1 MKIYIRGMT
10 GHIYEIDVD
19 GNTPIEKLR
28 QEIAD
33 RQGLPADVFFLV
45 FGGKPLKDGF
55 FISDYPNIIK
65 GSRIQCVEK
74 NIGGKI

>member
-33 RQGLPADVFFLV
+33 RQGLPADVFF
-45 FGGKPLKDGF
+45 
-55 FISDYPNIIK
+55 
-65 GSRIQCVEK
+65 
-74 NIGGKI
+74 

>member
-33 RQGLPADVFFLV
+33 RQGLPVDVFF
-45 FGGKPLKDGF
+45 FSFWWKTFKRWIF
-55 FISDYPNIIK
+55 NK
-65 GSRIQCVEK
+65 
-74 NIGGKI
+74 